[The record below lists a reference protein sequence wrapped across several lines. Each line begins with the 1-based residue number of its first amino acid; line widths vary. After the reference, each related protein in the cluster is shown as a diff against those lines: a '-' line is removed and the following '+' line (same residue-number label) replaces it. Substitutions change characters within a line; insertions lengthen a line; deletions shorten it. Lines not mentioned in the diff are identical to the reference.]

1 MRDGRPNPD
10 IWGNIITCGEIAVG
24 IYEIVGSK
32 KRGLEIPKAVAEEI
46 LPESVMEQ
54 AVQDGEALCFTDP
67 VSNAVVADA
76 LLEQELVTDPK
87 AAARLE
93 AIRQLDDVSYD
104 TGFEPPISDLELDGL
119 DWERQVINCGWFIS
133 HPPCAGMWS
142 GISKEQGTTARM
154 RHPAG

>member
-1 MRDGRPNPD
+1 MRDGAQIPIYGGTSSP
-10 IWGNIITCGEIAVG
+10 GGEIAVG

-67 VSNAVVADA
+67 VSNAIVADA

-119 DWERQVINCGWFIS
+119 DLER
-133 HPPCAGMWS
+133 
-142 GISKEQGTTARM
+142 
-154 RHPAG
+154 

>member
-54 AVQDGEALCFTDP
+54 ATQDGEALCFTDP
-67 VSNAVVADA
+67 VSNAIAADA
-76 LLEQELVTDPK
+76 LLEQELVTE
-87 AAARLE
+87 ARLE

-104 TGFEPPISDLELDGL
+104 TGFEPPISDLEVDGL
-119 DWERQVINCGWFIS
+119 DLER
-133 HPPCAGMWS
+133 
-142 GISKEQGTTARM
+142 
-154 RHPAG
+154 

>member
-32 KRGLEIPKAVAEEI
+32 KRGLEIPTAVAEEI

-54 AVQDGEALCFTDP
+54 ATQDGEALCFTDP
-67 VSNAVVADA
+67 VSNAIVADA

-93 AIRQLDDVSYD
+93 AIRQLDLDDVLSYD
-104 TGFEPPISDLELDGL
+104 TGFEPPISDVELDGL
-119 DWERQVINCGWFIS
+119 DLER
-133 HPPCAGMWS
+133 
-142 GISKEQGTTARM
+142 
-154 RHPAG
+154 

>member
-32 KRGLEIPKAVAEEI
+32 KRGLEIPKAV
-46 LPESVMEQ
+46 EQ
-54 AVQDGEALCFTDP
+54 ATQDGEALCFTDP
-67 VSNAVVADA
+67 VSNAIVADA
-76 LLEQELVTDPK
+76 LLEQEHVTDPK

-104 TGFEPPISDLELDGL
+104 TGFEPPISDVELDGL
-119 DWERQVINCGWFIS
+119 DLER
-133 HPPCAGMWS
+133 
-142 GISKEQGTTARM
+142 
-154 RHPAG
+154 